1 MLRLMKTSLALFLCS
16 LVLLLSCRKINEA
29 TTLGD
34 DLVPEVDNINTFET
48 TFPVETNN
56 VLLNDTAK
64 LIYDDPV
71 ALGNITDDPEFG
83 KTNAAVYFQV
93 NPRVYGTYPFTS
105 KENLIID
112 SVVLS
117 LAYIAGYGDTNSV
130 QTVRVFEVAP
140 TSPFNDTS
148 FYSFNELDLETT
160 GTELGSA
167 SFSIRSLRDSFPI
180 IRKDTLRVGNQL
192 RIRLDNALGE
202 RFASYVATNGAN
214 GAYYNDTIF
223 KTLFRG
229 LAVKA
234 DDGNGNGL
242 AYFSLANTDKTQ
254 LTVYYKATKNN
265 TIDTAQVDF
274 SHNLR
279 FIRTNIRSK
288 GGQANIIR
296 RQPAGNWAAYLSNGL
311 PQDDKVYVQST
322 PGTGGYGYVT
332 IPALDTLQNKLI
344 HRAELIVT
352 RIPSIFDNIFPAPRQ
367 LFIDKINATNDSAF
381 ILDEFIVQTQNG
393 ASYNYSSFGG
403 VLQGDNTYRFNLT
416 ASVQDVL
423 TGKKRNNRFR
433 IYAPF
438 DTRPYDASTNPVSTP
453 FIQAIPLPAYGR
465 VVLAGGNYADPAMQ
479 LRLRVIYSKL

>member
-1 MLRLMKTSLALFLCS
+1 MKASLAFFLCS

-34 DLVPEVDNINTFET
+34 DLVPEVDNINTFDT
-48 TFPVETNN
+48 TFSVETNN
-56 VLLNDTAK
+56 VLLTDTAK
-64 LIYDDPV
+64 LVYDDPV

-83 KTNAAVYFQV
+83 KTNAAVYFQID
-93 NPRVYGTYPFTS
+93 PRVYGTYPFTS
-105 KENLIID
+105 KENLVID

-140 TSPFNDTS
+140 ASPFNDTT
-148 FYSFNELDLETT
+148 FYSFNEPDFETT

-167 SFSIRSLRDSFPI
+167 SFSISSLRDSFPV
-180 IRKDTLRVGNQL
+180 IRKDTQRVGNQL

-214 GAYYNDTIF
+214 GAYYNDTVF
-223 KTLFRG
+223 KSLFRG
-229 LAVKA
+229 LALKT
-234 DDGNGNGL
+234 DEGTGNGL
-242 AYFSLANTDKTQ
+242 AFFTLANTEKTR
-254 LTVYYKATKNN
+254 LTIYYKATKNN
-265 TIDTAQVDF
+265 TIDTAQVVF

-279 FIRTNIRSK
+279 FIRPQVSSK

-296 RQPAGNWAAYLSNGL
+296 RQPAGGWAAYLSNGL
-311 PQDDKVYVQST
+311 PQDDKLYIQST
-322 PGTGGYGYVT
+322 PGVGGYGYIS
-332 IPALDTLQNKLI
+332 IPALDTLQNKLV

-352 RIPSIFDNIFPAPRQ
+352 RVPSAFDNLFEAPRQ
-367 LFIDKINATNDSAF
+367 LFIDKINATNDSAY
-381 ILDEFIVQTQNG
+381 ILDEFIIQTQNG
-393 ASYNYSSFGG
+393 PSYNYTSFGG
-403 VLQGDNTYRFNLT
+403 RLQGDNTYRFNLT
-416 ASVQDVL
+416 ATVQDVL
-423 TGKKRNNRFR
+423 TGKEPNNRFR

-438 DTRPYDASTNPVSTP
+438 DTRPYNAATIPVSST

-465 VVLAGGNYADPAMQ
+465 VVLAGGNYADPSMQ

>member
-1 MLRLMKTSLALFLCS
+1 MKASLALFLCS

-34 DLVPEVDNINTFET
+34 DLVPEVDNINTFDT
-48 TFPVETNN
+48 TFSVETNN
-56 VLLNDTAK
+56 VLLTDTAR
-64 LIYDDPV
+64 LVYDDPV

-83 KTNAAVYFQV
+83 KTNAAVYFQI
-93 NPRVYGTYPFTS
+93 NPRAYGTYPFTS

-117 LAYIAGYGDTNSV
+117 LSYIAGYGDTNSM

-140 TSPFNDTS
+140 TSPFNDST
-148 FYSFNELDLETT
+148 FYTFNEQDFETT

-167 SFSIRSLRDSFPI
+167 SFSIRSLRDSFPV
-180 IRKDTLRVGNQL
+180 IRKDTQRVGNQL

-214 GAYYNDTIF
+214 GAYYNDTVF
-223 KTLFRG
+223 KSLFRG
-229 LAVKA
+229 LAIKA
-234 DDGNGNGL
+234 DEGTGNGL
-242 AYFSLANTDKTQ
+242 AFFSLANTEKTR
-254 LTVYYKATKNN
+254 LTIYYKATKNN

-279 FIRTNIRSK
+279 FLRPQVSSR
-288 GGQANIIR
+288 GGQANTIR
-296 RQPAGNWAAYLSNGL
+296 RQPAGGWAAYLSNGL
-311 PQDDKVYVQST
+311 PLDDKLYIQST
-322 PGTGGYGYVT
+322 PGVGGYGFIR

-352 RIPSIFDNIFPAPRQ
+352 RIPSAFDNLFAAPRQ
-367 LFIDKINATNDSAF
+367 LFIDKINATDDSAF
-381 ILDEFIVQTQNG
+381 ILDEFIIQTQQG
-393 ASYNYSSFGG
+393 PSYNYNSFGG
-403 VLQGDNTYRFNLT
+403 RLQGDNTYRFNLT
-416 ASVQDVL
+416 ATVQDVL
-423 TGKKRNNRFR
+423 TGKEPNNRFR

-438 DTRPYDASTNPVSTP
+438 ETRPYNTETNPASTT
-453 FIQAIPLPAYGR
+453 FIQAIPLPAFGR
-465 VVLAGGNYADPAMQ
+465 VVLAGGNYADPGMQ